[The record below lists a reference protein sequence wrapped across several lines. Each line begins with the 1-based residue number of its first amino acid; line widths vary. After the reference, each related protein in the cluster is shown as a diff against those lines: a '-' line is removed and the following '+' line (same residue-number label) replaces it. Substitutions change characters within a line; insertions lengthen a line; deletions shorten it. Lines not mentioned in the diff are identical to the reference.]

1 MKLRNVKTYGTVA
14 DKSMNT
20 WIQLFRAY
28 NKIRAKET
36 SYIQSFG
43 LTMNQFQVLE
53 VLYHRGD
60 LNIGTITKLTMGT
73 PGNTTVVVRNL
84 KRDGYIVS
92 KPDEKDK
99 RASILSITQKG
110 SDLIEKLFPQHA
122 KNLQSYFEVLD
133 DDEMEILFHLLR
145 KLHKSQ

>member
-1 MKLRNVKTYGTVA
+1 LKLRNVKAYGTVT
-14 DKSMNT
+14 DKSMKT

-28 NKIRAKET
+28 NKIRAKEM
-36 SYIQSFG
+36 SYILSFG
-43 LTMNQFQVLE
+43 LTMNQFQILE

-60 LNIGTITKLTMGT
+60 LAVGSITKLTMGT

-84 KRDGYIVS
+84 KRDGYIIS
-92 KPDEKDK
+92 KSDDKDK
-99 RASILSITQKG
+99 RASILSITRKG
-110 SDLIEKLFPQHA
+110 KDLIEKLFPRHA

-133 DDEMEILFHLLR
+133 EDEMETLFHLLR